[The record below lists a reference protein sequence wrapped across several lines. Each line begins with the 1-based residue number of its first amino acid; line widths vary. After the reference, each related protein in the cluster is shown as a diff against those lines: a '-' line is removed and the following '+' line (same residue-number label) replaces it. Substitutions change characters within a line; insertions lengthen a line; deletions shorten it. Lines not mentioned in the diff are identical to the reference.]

1 MLREIQK
8 MYKGPDAPPSKS
20 LNAVSKHFLNDEKIF
35 VPYSSIGD
43 LQNGDEHTRQKLAVY
58 CLKDAY
64 LPLRLMEELFIYG
77 QRRKIG
83 SGLAL
88 AIDRQ
93 FQKTWYKLN

>member
-1 MLREIQK
+1 
-8 MYKGPDAPPSKS
+8 
-20 LNAVSKHFLNDEKIF
+20 
-35 VPYSSIGD
+35 
-43 LQNGDEHTRQKLAVY
+43 
-58 CLKDAY
+58 
-64 LPLRLMEELFIYG
+64 MEELLIYG